1 MSPSVSTSTTRN
13 ITKRGRFLP
22 LAVLV
27 LQSFLFFMIVKAPS
41 FCDALDSDE
50 ESYGSNWEKSMYYE
64 LEMKALEEKKVQLLE
79 EIGSVSF
86 SDYTE
91 DQRALN
97 DAPLLGANK
106 GSTCLFQGKLKV
118 LIESMMLMIN
128 EQYAYLLNV
137 IGKLIQ
143 HYLLSKLGITNR
155 GL

>member
-1 MSPSVSTSTTRN
+1 MKVNMLLSFPSSIPIMSPSVSTSTTRN

-27 LQSFLFFMIVKAPS
+27 LQSFLFFMLLKA
-41 FCDALDSDE
+41 
-50 ESYGSNWEKSMYYE
+50 
-64 LEMKALEEKKVQLLE
+64 LLE

>member
-1 MSPSVSTSTTRN
+1 MKVNMLLSFPSSIPIMSPSVFTSTTRN

-27 LQSFLFFMIVKAPS
+27 LQSFLFFMLLKA
-41 FCDALDSDE
+41 
-50 ESYGSNWEKSMYYE
+50 
-64 LEMKALEEKKVQLLE
+64 LLE